1 MQQFEN
7 DVKTYGT
14 QTTVSYVFSNLKFEN
29 DVKTYGTQ
37 TLNLSLIPNSSL
49 RMM

>member
-14 QTTVSYVFSNLKFEN
+14 QAICGKEFKPKLFEN

-37 TLNLSLIPNSSL
+37 AVRWL
-49 RMM
+49 